1 MKQLSIATL
10 AGALCLCCAGV
21 ALAAPREADASP
33 SADVDRSNEHG
44 DTLAVQVSLDRA
56 GFSPGVIDGH
66 LGRSTKLA
74 LEAFQDSRA
83 LEVTGELD
91 DATANALA
99 VNTIQATTT
108 VTVDEA
114 SVGAIG
120 GPLPQKPEEAAG
132 LPAMPYA
139 SFEEALAEKYH
150 TTPKALAELNPGIAI
165 EPGETLTVPNVASN
179 VDDGAG
185 SFQPASVGGDPDAS
199 GDWQATLA
207 SLNVAP
213 AQAAAAKI
221 VINKARGDIR
231 AFDASGRLIAAFPAT
246 IGSTD
251 NPSPVG
257 DLKITGVLHQP
268 RFKYDS
274 RVLGEKETRK
284 QFDLSPGPN
293 NLVGVVWLN
302 LSKPHNGIHG
312 TPNPELIGR
321 AASHGCVRMTN
332 WDAARLAQMVKP
344 GTPVTFEGKKAAPR
358 PSPI

>member
-1 MKQLSIATL
+1 MFISIFALALATL
-10 AGALCLCCAGV
+10 AAT
-21 ALAAPREADASP
+21 P
-33 SADVDRSNEHG
+33 ADVDRSNG
-44 DTLAVQVSLDRA
+44 GADALALQVSLDRA

-74 LEAFQDSRA
+74 LAAFQESHA
-83 LEVTGELD
+83 LPATGELD
-91 DATANALA
+91 DATTRALDIDA
-99 VNTIQATTT
+99 LQATTT

-120 GPLPQKPEEAAG
+120 GPLPQKPEDAAG

-150 TTPKALAELNPGIAI
+150 TTPKELIALNPSVAI

-179 VDDGAG
+179 VDDGGG
-185 SFQPASVGGDPDAS
+185 SFQPVSVGVDPDPS
-199 GDWQATLA
+199 GDWQSTLA

-213 AQAAAAKI
+213 TQPAAAKLI
-221 VINKARGDIR
+221 VNKARGDIR
-231 AFDASGRLIAAFPAT
+231 VFDASGRLIAAFPAT
-246 IGSTD
+246 VGSTD

-257 DLKITGVLHQP
+257 DLKITNVLHQP

-274 RVLGEKETRK
+274 KVLGEKERRK
-284 QFDLSPGPN
+284 QFDLAPGPN

-332 WDAARLAQMVKP
+332 WDAARLAQMVGP
-344 GTPVTFEGKKAAPR
+344 GTPVIFEGKRRKPR
-358 PSPI
+358 PSPV